1 MKPQERMRSALLKAQ
16 TIVARYITPGR
27 RDCEQTVNDLA
38 KVLDDE
44 KVLKSMKQVEK
55 GIQSAGRE
63 DNEADADGW
72 KASEKVARETS
83 KRRAS

>member
-27 RDCEQTVNDLA
+27 DWEQTVKDLA

-44 KVLKSMKQVEK
+44 KVVKAMKQVEND
-55 GIQSAGRE
+55 IQQ
-63 DNEADADGW
+63 D
-72 KASEKVARETS
+72 
-83 KRRAS
+83 